1 MDSAYNVSDPTD
13 WLQTTLPTF
22 SPLENAL
29 RCQVCK
35 DFFNT
40 PMITTCSHTF
50 CSICIRRC
58 LSSEGKCPAC
68 RATEQA
74 SKLRRN
80 WAVEEV
86 VANFQA
92 ARPAA
97 LEIARRSTEVENE
110 ERSTQRPSK
119 RRRIDQ
125 SAAIEDNSTRRQTRS
140 RAKQTQPVSSQD
152 PVEIMDTDEEYHDE
166 QEETHEPEDGL
177 VSCPMCSQRMK
188 EEAVF
193 PHLDRCDGGKKK
205 PDKQRKRYHFT
216 ASRSCTVLGT
226 LTVSVK
232 LQHFLYKSHPQ
243 DRTLHSP
250 HKSVWQSSTTP
261 Y

>member
-68 RATEQA
+68 RAMEQA

-97 LEIARRSTEVENE
+97 LEIARRSKELESE
-110 ERSTQRPSK
+110 EHNAQRPSK
-119 RRRIDQ
+119 RRRVEQ
-125 SAAIEDNSTRRQTRS
+125 PAATRDDGTRRQTRS
-140 RAKQTQPVSSQD
+140 RAKQSQPVSSQD
-152 PVEIMDTDEEYHDE
+152 PVEIMDTDEEYHNE
-166 QEETHEPEDGL
+166 QEVTHEPDDGL
-177 VSCPMCSQRMK
+177 VSCPMCGKRMK
-188 EEAVF
+188 EEAVYS
-193 PHLDRCDGGKKK
+193 HLDHCDGEKK
-205 PDKQRKRYHFT
+205 PDKQRKRYSSVHM
-216 ASRSCTVLGT
+216 RSDRVLQM
-226 LTVSVK
+226 LTMSVK
-232 LQHFLYKSHPQ
+232 LPHFQYRNLPQ
-243 DRTLHSP
+243 DRPP
-250 HKSVWQSSTTP
+250 HNRKNAWQSSVTL